1 MITTFG
7 EAANSALADP
17 ILWVSLAVAAVAA
30 VAAVV
35 GAVGVKW
42 PWAVVVAMVAAILD
56 SAINTY
62 SRATAGL
69 PFSPVT
75 AVFSF
80 GAVVLAYSAAS
91 AIRRASRR

>member
-7 EAANSALADP
+7 QAANSALADP
-17 ILWVSLAVAAVAA
+17 ILWVFLAVAAVL
-30 VAAVV
+30 